1 MPLAK
6 ERKNELIE
14 EFRHHESDTGSS
26 EVQVALLTERINVL
40 SEHLKNHH
48 KDHHSRRGL
57 IKMVNLRRKHLN
69 YLYKRDRET
78 YYSLVKKLGL
88 RG

>member
-1 MPLAK
+1 MTLEKVKK
-6 ERKNELIE
+6 EELLNQ
-14 EFRHHESDTGSS
+14 FKKHEKDTGSS
-26 EVQVALLTERINVL
+26 AVQVALLTERIAQL
-40 SEHLKNHH
+40 SGHLKQHY

-69 YLYKRDRET
+69 YLYKTDRDT
-78 YYSLVKKLGL
+78 YYALVKQLGL

>member
-1 MPLAK
+1 MTMEK
-6 ERKNELIE
+6 ERKLELIAQ
-14 EFRHHESDTGSS
+14 FRQHESDTGSS
-26 EVQVALLTERINVL
+26 AVQVALLTERINQL
-40 SEHLKNHH
+40 SEHLQHH
-48 KDHHSRRGL
+48 FKDHHSRRGL

-78 YYSLVKKLGL
+78 YYALVKKLGL

>member
-1 MPLAK
+1 MTLAK
-6 ERKNELIE
+6 EKKSELIK
-14 EFRHHESDTGSS
+14 EFATHESDTGSS
-26 EVQVALLTERINVL
+26 AVQVAILTERINQL
-40 SEHLKNHH
+40 SGHLKHHH

-69 YLYKRDRET
+69 YLYKRDRDT
-78 YYSLVKKLGL
+78 YYALVKKLGL

>member
-1 MPLAK
+1 MTLGK
-6 ERKNELIE
+6 ERKRELIE
-14 EFRHHESDTGSS
+14 EFQHHKSDTGSS
-26 EVQVALLTERINVL
+26 EVQVAILTERIELL
-40 SEHLKNHH
+40 SEHLRQHH

-69 YLYKRDRET
+69 YLYKRDRDT
-78 YYSLVKKLGL
+78 YYALVKKLGL